1 MPTPVPNQVRV
12 THRLNRKTTVACFQG
27 HRLRGQCKNQSVSKY
42 DQEVR
47 HLVGKARRKAL
58 QRLYER
64 SRANLLP
71 HAKPVGGA
79 RQIQHAVQVALLV
92 KQAKPVRSSCE
103 QTQHAGQVQ
112 DPAGCGADI
121 VVADPPC
128 EESESI
134 LVHDLRMALAQVEAQ
149 LTRAQEE
156 LAYQKRIV
164 HWHEHVRDWV
174 SSAGREV
181 AVELAS
187 QGLAPAWVKFEG
199 RDICQS

>member
-64 SRANLLP
+64 SRANPLP

-79 RQIQHAVQVALLV
+79 RQIQHAVQVACL
-92 KQAKPVRSSCE
+92 SSRPS
-103 QTQHAGQVQ
+103 QS
-112 DPAGCGADI
+112 DPAASRLNMLGRCRILQG
-121 VVADPPC
+121 VALT
-128 EESESI
+128 SLLLI
-134 LVHDLRMALAQVEAQ
+134 LLAKRARAFWFMTSGWRWLR
-149 LTRAQEE
+149 
-156 LAYQKRIV
+156 
-164 HWHEHVRDWV
+164 
-174 SSAGREV
+174 
-181 AVELAS
+181 
-187 QGLAPAWVKFEG
+187 
-199 RDICQS
+199 